1 MYAIFISLWR
11 AKHNATVGRMCGD
24 ENDHSRHRR
33 LSTIKKHMTAC
44 NPIDSPICSYIRRRD
59 AMLSMSKSHGTFWS
73 NWLLKLNY
81 MEKQP
86 LAFAVGTQNQ
96 EGRVPGRILR
106 GC

>member
-1 MYAIFISLWR
+1 
-11 AKHNATVGRMCGD
+11 
-24 ENDHSRHRR
+24 
-33 LSTIKKHMTAC
+33 
-44 NPIDSPICSYIRRRD
+44 
-59 AMLSMSKSHGTFWS
+59 MLSVSKSHGTFWS